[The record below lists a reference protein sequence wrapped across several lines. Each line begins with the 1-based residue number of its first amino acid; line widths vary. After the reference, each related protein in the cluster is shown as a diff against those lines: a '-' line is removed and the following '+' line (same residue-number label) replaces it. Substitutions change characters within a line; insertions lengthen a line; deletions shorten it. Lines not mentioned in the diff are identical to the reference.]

1 MKRLL
6 ATLKRAYTD
15 ERGAEGLEKILIIAA
30 VVLPLLAVLIF
41 FRDEIAEYLSDE
53 ASDVMDDASSDPT
66 MPDVN

>member
-15 ERGAEGLEKILIIAA
+15 EQGAEGLEKILIIAA

-41 FRDEIAEYLSDE
+41 FRDEIAEYFSDE
-53 ASDVMDDASSDPT
+53 VSDVMDDASSDPT